1 MQAASCLSSRAA
13 QSIRAHPRTS
23 KSASVSI
30 DDAILN
36 LLLSEFFSV
45 VLIRLNSFIYSIN
58 LILGLIQ
65 I

>member
-1 MQAASCLSSRAA
+1 MQAASCLSSRVA
-13 QSIRAHPRTS
+13 QLIHARPRTS

-45 VLIRLNSFIYSIN
+45 VLISLNSSIYSIN
-58 LILGLIQ
+58 LI
-65 I
+65 

>member
-13 QSIRAHPRTS
+13 QSIRARQRTS

-30 DDAILN
+30 DDAILKP
-36 LLLSEFFSV
+36 LLPEFFSV
-45 VLIRLNSFIYSIN
+45 VFISLNSFIYSIN
-58 LILGLIQ
+58 LIKGLIQ